1 MDDKRLRK
9 LGEELEK
16 ARVKQAEWTERTKDL
31 ERKYR
36 EAENTCIHEMVH
48 EAGVTPEELVVI
60 LQRAKSGDFD
70 RRGECLGNYENRE
83 EVSIHE

>member
-1 MDDKRLRK
+1 MDDKRLKK

-16 ARVKQAEWTERTKDL
+16 ARAKQAEWTERAKDL

-60 LQRAKSGDFD
+60 LQRAKAGDFD
-70 RRGECLGNYENRE
+70 RRGEWPGNDEHGE
-83 EVSIHE
+83 EVVIHE

>member
-1 MDDKRLRK
+1 MDDKRLKK

-16 ARVKQAEWTERTKDL
+16 ARAKQAEWTERAKDL

-60 LQRAKSGDFD
+60 LQRAKAGDFD
-70 RRGECLGNYENRE
+70 RRGEWSGNYENGE
-83 EVSIHE
+83 GVSAHE